1 MRVVAFSGLR
11 RDRKAISFIG
21 VALLFGGYAAGT
33 LCNFEIQAGVGR
45 EFIAKKAGERLAF
58 SVDDVGGLLL
68 MQSAILTAASWLG
81 SLPKLRPSYGVIAPG
96 HMASTETEAPLFRDC
111 CENKQRDNPT
121 RYATGRREP
130 QPCSNENMPSDAL
143 SAMRDPAST
152 EALLRVT
159 TAGWS
164 VTCPPNEIERVSA
177 SSCPLR
183 ITSPR
188 RRPVAETAIRARDDV
203 FTSMNKWR

>member
-81 SLPKLRPSYGVIAPG
+81 SLPKTSAQLRRYCSRAYGEYGDRGTVIQG
-96 HMASTETEAPLFRDC
+96 
-111 CENKQRDNPT
+111 
-121 RYATGRREP
+121 
-130 QPCSNENMPSDAL
+130 
-143 SAMRDPAST
+143 
-152 EALLRVT
+152 LLR
-159 TAGWS
+159 
-164 VTCPPNEIERVSA
+164 
-177 SSCPLR
+177 
-183 ITSPR
+183 
-188 RRPVAETAIRARDDV
+188 
-203 FTSMNKWR
+203 K